1 MVIVDGEL
9 YNRQDALGT
18 LAALAPWWEQL
29 AEGRVLP
36 NEFTRLVDAQA
47 AVLASFLDD
56 RAGRGDASVAPSDAS
71 AGGDLAALWPL
82 SAAVHDAVRTDG
94 RGEDVVLPPS
104 LRLLRAGG
112 EVLRAA
118 GSLPSTAAGMVAQLN
133 VSDGG
138 VPKRPADQ
146 VMIDAAGVAG
156 DGQRSR
162 KHHGRPWQALC
173 LWSTEVIDTF
183 AAAAH
188 PLHYGAAGENVTIR
202 GLDWPNVRAGVRLR
216 IGEALAECTLFALP
230 CRFNA
235 QWFIGRDFNLMHHE
249 RGPVS
254 RIYARVLEPGAVRV
268 GDAVV
273 LEPTC

>member
-1 MVIVDGEL
+1 MVIVDGER

-36 NEFTRLVDAQA
+36 TELTRLVDAQA
-47 AVLASFLDD
+47 AVFASFLDD
-56 RAGRGDASVAPSDAS
+56 RAGRAGASAAPSDAI

-94 RGEDVVLPPS
+94 HGEDIVLPPS

-118 GSLPSTAAGMVAQLN
+118 GSLPSTATGTVAQLN

-138 VPKRPADQ
+138 VPKRPTKE
-146 VMIDAAGVAG
+146 VTIDAGGVAG
-156 DGQRSR
+156 DRQRSR

-173 LWSTEVIDTF
+173 LWSTEVIDAF
-183 AAAAH
+183 AAAGH

-202 GLDWPNVRAGVRLR
+202 GLDWATVRAGVRLR
-216 IGEALAECTLFALP
+216 IGEALAECSLFALP

-235 QWFIGRDFNLMHHE
+235 EWFVGRDFNLMHHH

-254 RIYARVLEPGAVRV
+254 RIYARVLEPGAVRA
-268 GDAVV
+268 GDAVI
-273 LEPTC
+273 LEPS

>member
-1 MVIVDGEL
+1 MVIVDGER
-9 YNRQDALGT
+9 YNHEDALGT

-29 AEGRVLP
+29 ASRRVLT
-36 NEFTRLVDAQA
+36 NEFDRLVDAQV
-47 AVLASFLDD
+47 AVFASFLDD
-56 RAGRGDASVAPSDAS
+56 RAGRRADANASPSDAA
-71 AGGDLAALWPL
+71 AGGDLAALGPL
-82 SAAVHDAVRTDG
+82 AAAVHDAVRADG
-94 RGEDVVLPPS
+94 RGEDLVLPPS

-118 GSLPSTAAGMVAQLN
+118 GSLPPAATGNVAQLN

-138 VPKRPADQ
+138 VPKRPVEQ
-146 VMIDAAGVAG
+146 VTIDAGGATG
-156 DGQRSR
+156 DRQRVR

-173 LWSTEVIDTF
+173 LWSTEVIDAF
-183 AAAAH
+183 AAAGH

-202 GLDWPNVRAGVRLR
+202 GLDWSTVRAGVRLR
-216 IGEALAECTLFALP
+216 IGEALAECSLFALP

-235 QWFIGRDFNLMHHE
+235 QWFLGRDFSLMHHD

-254 RIYARVLEPGAVRV
+254 RVYARVLDPGVVCA

-273 LEPTC
+273 LEPS